1 MSNTFD
7 GTKSLLL
14 VRITRLFHAGFTGTK
29 WDLAKAAF
37 STPKNIESYIHSLKS
52 TGIARVVAWEK
63 RVGPGAQHVA
73 VYGWGGGEPDAPKT
87 LKPTGLKFDARQSE
101 NALLILD
108 RLDSAGP
115 QTIAD
120 MADFM
125 GCGHEYARMCLRQ
138 MHRQG
143 MVHIHGWNRVGAHPP
158 RTVYAAGAGA
168 DAKKPPVLTRLQ
180 STRRRKRR
188 LTEQFGE
195 DRAKSIMTS
204 RADGGPD
211 RIVIDGRV
219 VYERGK
225 PRGRGR
231 AAA

>member
-1 MSNTFD
+1 MGNTFD

-14 VRITRLFHAGFTGTK
+14 VRITRLFHGGFTGTK
-29 WDLAKAAF
+29 WDIAKAAF

-73 VYGWGGGEPDAPKT
+73 IYGWGGGEADADKP
-87 LKPTGLKFDARQSE
+87 LKPKGLKFDAKQSV
-101 NALLILD
+101 NVRLILA
-108 RLDSAGP
+108 RLETVGP
-115 QTIAD
+115 QSTAQV
-120 MADFM
+120 AEYM

-138 MHRQG
+138 MYRQG
-143 MVHIHGWNRVGAHPP
+143 MAHIARWDRAGAHPP
-158 RTVYAAGAGA
+158 RIVYAAGAGE
-168 DAKKPPVLTRLQ
+168 DARKPPVLTRLQ
-180 STRRRKRR
+180 SSRRRKRR
-188 LTEQFGE
+188 LVDQYGE
-195 DRAKSIMTS
+195 ARAKSIMTS

-211 RIVIDGRV
+211 RIVIDGLV
-219 VYERGK
+219 AYERGK

>member
-1 MSNTFD
+1 MGNTFD

-14 VRITRLFHAGFTGTK
+14 VRLTKLFHAGFHGTK
-29 WDLAKAAF
+29 WELAKASF
-37 STPKNIESYIHSLKS
+37 STPKNIDSYIRFLKDV
-52 TGIARVVAWEK
+52 GIASVVAWEK
-63 RVGPGAQHVA
+63 RVGHGAQHVA
-73 VYGWGGGEPDAPKT
+73 IYGWGGGESDAPKE
-87 LKPTGLKFDARQSE
+87 LKPTGQKFDAKQSE

-120 MADFM
+120 MADWM
-125 GCGHEYARMCLRQ
+125 GCGYEYARMCLRQ
-138 MHRQG
+138 MQKQG
-143 MVHIHGWNRVGAHPP
+143 MVHIARWDRAGAHPP
-158 RTVYAAGAGA
+158 RIVYGAGAGE

-180 STRRRKRR
+180 SSRRRKRR
-188 LTEQFGE
+188 LVDQYGE
-195 DRAKSIMTS
+195 ARAKSIMTS

-211 RIVIDGRV
+211 RIVIDGLV
-219 VYERGK
+219 AYERGK